1 MIWLIAVIASMTG
14 FLFGFDEGI
23 VSGVLWIIQKDF
35 DLTAA
40 DTGLMMGLLP
50 FGALVAA
57 LLTGRFSDWIGRLGV
72 LYLIAIIFSA
82 ATLGII
88 FTDSFF
94 VLCMMRL
101 CLGISVG
108 MSVVVVPLYLAETA
122 PSSIRGR
129 LITCFQLAIGTGV
142 LAAYIINWILAGT
155 LYWRWVFALGLVSC
169 LILFI
174 GLFFLPES
182 PRWLYAH
189 GKKQQARDILLKFSC
204 KECNQSETSRYDEI
218 DANLALMH
226 ELALKEKNMNAF
238 GELFSKQFSATIVL
252 GLLLFF
258 FQQLSGINA
267 IIYYA
272 PTIFDSMHMG
282 LETTKLLVT
291 VGLGTVG
298 VIMNFVSLRL
308 VETVGRRPLLIF
320 GFTGAV
326 ISLGIIAGMTYFAPG
341 AFLWLLAACLVLFIA
356 AFAVGLASL
365 PYIMASELFP
375 SKARGLGMSL
385 SAASNWG
392 FNVLVVASFPILL
405 ENIGISAVFLFYAV
419 ASLLGLLYV
428 LRYVPE
434 TKGIPL
440 EKIEEY
446 LLSNQPLRELGRERS
461 TQD

>member
-1 MIWLIAVIASMTG
+1 
-14 FLFGFDEGI
+14 
-23 VSGVLWIIQKDF
+23 
-35 DLTAA
+35 
-40 DTGLMMGLLP
+40 
-50 FGALVAA
+50 
-57 LLTGRFSDWIGRLGV
+57 
-72 LYLIAIIFSA
+72 
-82 ATLGII
+82 
-88 FTDSFF
+88 
-94 VLCMMRL
+94 
-101 CLGISVG
+101 
-108 MSVVVVPLYLAETA
+108 
-122 PSSIRGR
+122 
-129 LITCFQLAIGTGV
+129 
-142 LAAYIINWILAGT
+142 
-155 LYWRWVFALGLVSC
+155 
-169 LILFI
+169 
-174 GLFFLPES
+174 LFFLPES

-440 EKIEEY
+440 ENIEEY

-461 TQD
+461 AQH